1 MSELSQLP
9 VDYYDK
15 YLTVHA
21 KSRHPSAIR
30 SLFPLENV
38 SRPLFIIHSFIHS
51 FMYVFR
57 NQI

>member
-1 MSELSQLP
+1 MSELNQLP

-38 SRPLFIIHSFIHS
+38 SKPLFIHSFIHLC
-51 FMYVFR
+51 
-57 NQI
+57 I